1 MTIAEETVRN
11 NGLKLSFCHLFC
23 NFENFLHVPIWVFP
37 PTRFPE
43 VIVLDMTLPVI
54 REERYVIR
62 ERLFQEIVSVTVQLN
77 PNEKYFQKQL
87 LTNVLQNR
95 HS

>member
-23 NFENFLHVPIWVFP
+23 NFENFLHVPIWAFP

-54 REERYVIR
+54 REE
-62 ERLFQEIVSVTVQLN
+62 IVSRDCVSYCKI
-77 PNEKYFQKQL
+77 ESK
-87 LTNVLQNR
+87 
-95 HS
+95 